1 MNDLKQ
7 VGTHRALKAG
17 SFPCGTIILS
27 QEGSLFHGHNLSFT
41 GTNRTE
47 QMIKKKKQEN
57 GLPKSRFKQA
67 CEQNPSK

>member
-27 QEGSLFHGHNLSFT
+27 HEESLFHGHNLSFT

-47 QMIKKKKQEN
+47 QMIKKKKS
-57 GLPKSRFKQA
+57 GTLPKSRFKQA

>member
-47 QMIKKKKQEN
+47 QMIKKKQEN
-57 GLPKSRFKQA
+57 G
-67 CEQNPSK
+67 